1 MDLTRD
7 GSGAGAPHSPGH
19 DSDGHNSNGHDSAE
33 RGWMDAQATLNT
45 IDAKASAEN
54 FPVASRLLPGRYR
67 QHLLAVYGF
76 ARLVDDVGDEAPG
89 NRLALLD
96 AVDDDLDR
104 VVGDG
109 VPHLAVLRQLAP
121 TVRTCHLPLDPFHRL
136 VEANRRDQTEVH
148 YQRYADLL
156 DYCTLSANPV
166 GHLVL
171 GIFGV
176 ADPERVVLSDAVCTA
191 LQLVEH
197 WQDVAEDAAR
207 GRIYLP
213 AEDLRRF
220 GCTPADLTAEETSP
234 QLRRLMAFEVSR
246 AQALM
251 TRGAPLV
258 ATLSGAARLA
268 VAGFVAGG
276 QAALNALGAA
286 DFDVLSGPPK
296 ASRRAVAGG
305 TLTRLLNRGRV

>member
-7 GSGAGAPHSPGH
+7 GSGASAPHTPDH
-19 DSDGHNSNGHDSAE
+19 KV
-33 RGWMDAQATLNT
+33 WMDASETLAT
-45 IDAKASAEN
+45 IDAKASQEN
-54 FPVASRLLPGRYR
+54 FPVASRLLPARYR
-67 QHLLAVYGF
+67 RHLRAIYGF

-89 NRLALLD
+89 DRMTLLD
-96 AVDDDLDR
+96 AIDDDLDR

-109 VPHLAVLRQLAP
+109 VPHLAVMRQLAP
-121 TVRTCHLPLDPFHRL
+121 TVRDTHLPLDPFHRL
-136 VEANRRDQTEVH
+136 VEANRRDQVELQ
-148 YQRYADLL
+148 YERYADLL

-171 GIFGV
+171 GVFGE
-176 ADPERVVLSDAVCTA
+176 ADPERVARSDDVCTA

-213 AEDLRRF
+213 AEDMRRF
-220 GCTPADLTAEETSP
+220 DCTPEDLTAEQTSP
-234 QLRRLMAFEVSR
+234 ALRRLLAFEVAR
-246 AQALM
+246 AQTLM

-258 ATLSGAARLA
+258 GMLHGWARLA

-276 QAALNALGAA
+276 QAALDALGAA
-286 DFDVLSGPPK
+286 NFDVLAGPPRARK
-296 ASRRAVAGG
+296 RRVALGTASR
-305 TLTRLLNRGRV
+305 LLSRSVS

>member
-1 MDLTRD
+1 
-7 GSGAGAPHSPGH
+7 
-19 DSDGHNSNGHDSAE
+19 
-33 RGWMDAQATLNT
+33 MDAHTTLQT
-45 IDAKASAEN
+45 IDAKAAVEN
-54 FPVASRLLPGRYR
+54 FPVASRLLPARWR
-67 QHLLAVYGF
+67 RHLLAIYGF

-89 NRLALLD
+89 DRLALLD

-104 VVGDG
+104 VVCDG
-109 VPHLAVLRQLAP
+109 VPRLAVLRRLAP
-121 TVRTCHLPLDPFHRL
+121 TVRACHLPLDTFHRL
-136 VEANRRDQTEVH
+136 IEANRRDQTELRYQH
-148 YQRYADLL
+148 YTDLL

-171 GIFGV
+171 GVFGV
-176 ADPERVVLSDAVCTA
+176 ADPERVALSDAVCTA

-197 WQDVAEDAAR
+197 WQDVAEDAAN

-220 GCTPADLTAEETSP
+220 GCTAADLTGTETGP
-234 QLRRLMAFEVSR
+234 ALRRLLAFEVSR

-258 ATLSGAARLA
+258 STLSGSARIA

-276 QAALNALGAA
+276 QAALDALGAA
-286 DFDVLSGPPK
+286 NFDVLSGPPR
-296 ASRRAVAGG
+296 ASRVRIARG
-305 TLTRLLNRGRV
+305 TLTRLLARSAT